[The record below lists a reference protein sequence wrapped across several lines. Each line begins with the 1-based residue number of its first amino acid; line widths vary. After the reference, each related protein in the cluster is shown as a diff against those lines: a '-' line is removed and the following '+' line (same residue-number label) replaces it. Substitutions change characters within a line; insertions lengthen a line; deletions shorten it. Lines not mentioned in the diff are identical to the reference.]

1 MKSHLKSLAAPKA
14 WKFNRKKN
22 KFIAKPLPGKHGLSN
37 SVSINFML
45 KEILG
50 HVKLKSEVNE
60 IINKGMILVDSRKIK
75 DRKYNIGLFDVID
88 IPKIN
93 ETYRMMI
100 DKKGRLNA
108 LKISKN
114 EKALKPLKITG
125 KRRLRNGKIQLNFYD
140 GTNMNVDDNSYKV
153 GDSII
158 YNLESKKI
166 EKHLPLK
173 NGVCLFITNG
183 KHKGKQGV
191 IENVLKLKNSKDVV
205 FFKKGNDVYS
215 TAKKYAY
222 VVGDKKSLISLGG
235 EE

>member
-114 EKALKPLKITG
+114 E
-125 KRRLRNGKIQLNFYD
+125 
-140 GTNMNVDDNSYKV
+140 
-153 GDSII
+153 
-158 YNLESKKI
+158 
-166 EKHLPLK
+166 
-173 NGVCLFITNG
+173 
-183 KHKGKQGV
+183 
-191 IENVLKLKNSKDVV
+191 
-205 FFKKGNDVYS
+205 
-215 TAKKYAY
+215 
-222 VVGDKKSLISLGG
+222 
-235 EE
+235 